1 MKTDAK
7 KLITTAEPEKT
18 VRDPSIKGMLPAKLL
33 KSALF
38 IAAGLAL
45 APRGAFA
52 QTVID
57 FSMLPSGTPIS
68 AQYASEGVNF
78 ALQNAP
84 GAFGVP
90 AIGGSPYLGGLSNSP
105 TGIYP
110 TFKYLNF
117 NFTTPVS
124 IESFTFNNYG
134 NNVSIGASTYS
145 AFSSNGTLLGSGNLG
160 SQSVP
165 NSPMVITLNL
175 SNVSELQFYNGGAGG
190 VGGNWEFVVGSVTY
204 NIDSYTGP
212 TIQNS
217 APVGIPTTADFTVMG
232 AVATGGS
239 ADNTVN
245 SLTFTE
251 GSSLLIHNTLFV
263 TQGPVVLVNGSSI
276 TLDGSLS
283 TSQLQMLEGSS
294 LSGVGS
300 ILGDLSNGGVV
311 SPGDGPG
318 TLRVTGNYTQTAT
331 GQLNIRIGGFGA
343 TQHDLLA
350 VGGSAHLGGSL
361 QLQQINGFHFN
372 VAGEQITFLT
382 ATGGVTGKFAVVNNP
397 PLLNATL
404 VYEPNA
410 VVLEAAQ
417 GSLVTTLKELSGV
430 SGNLLALSGSL
441 DSAANNPR
449 AAKIFAIL
457 DADSMGKLVRDV
469 QHIDPEQLT
478 STSSAGTASSGVHLQ
493 NLQLRMQALQSG
505 MSGFSALG
513 FHISDNSPDSSAGYA
528 GPAGPDDKSS
538 KEIAPPAPAN
548 DRWGAFITGAGE
560 FDRVGDTQAARGFN
574 LDSGGIT
581 MGVDYRFTDHFVA
594 GLFSGYTYTG
604 INIADG
610 GRIAVDA
617 GKVGLYA
624 TYFDGG
630 FYVNSAVQGG
640 YDAYETNRV
649 GLGGTAHSSP
659 IGGDLNLLVAPGYN
673 WTARGFTFGPTSR
686 FQYAY
691 QSTNGFTETGSLA
704 PMTVASLHSDSLIS
718 AFGMK
723 ASYDWKIGTT
733 ILRPELRLEWEH
745 EYGDVATSVASR
757 LADGAG
763 NGFTVTGPEI
773 GRDSLHIGAGFAAV
787 LSERL
792 SAYIYYD
799 GEVFRT
805 NYDSS
810 TVTGGFRISF

>member
-1 MKTDAK
+1 M
-7 KLITTAEPEKT
+7 ITTEPGET
-18 VRDPSIKGMLPAKLL
+18 VHGPSIKGNRGTKLH
-33 KSALF
+33 KAALL
-38 IAAGLAL
+38 IAAGLGL
-45 APRGAFA
+45 SPFGAFA
-52 QTVID
+52 QTTID
-57 FSMLPSGTPIS
+57 FTTLPSGTQIS

-84 GAFGVP
+84 GVFAVP

-105 TGIYP
+105 TGVYP

-124 IESFTFNNYG
+124 IESFSFNNYG
-134 NNVSIGASTYS
+134 SNGTSTYS
-145 AFSSNGTLLGSGNLG
+145 AFSSSGTLLGSGNLG
-160 SQSVP
+160 SQSVI
-165 NSPMVITLNL
+165 NSPTLIALDL
-175 SNVSELQFYNGGAGG
+175 SNVSELQFYNGANS
-190 VGGNWEFVVGSVTY
+190 GNWEFVVGSITY
-204 NIDSYTGP
+204 QSTPTITSYTGP
-212 TIQNS
+212 ILQNS

-232 AVATGGS
+232 VVTTGG
-239 ADNTVN
+239 AEDNTVN

-251 GSSLLIHNTLFV
+251 GSSLLIHNTLYV

-283 TSQLQMLEGSS
+283 TSELQMLAGSS
-294 LSGVGS
+294 LSGAGS
-300 ILGDLSNGGVV
+300 ILGDLSNAGVV

-331 GQLNIRIGGFGA
+331 GQLNIRIGGFGD
-343 TQHDLLA
+343 TEHDLLS
-350 VGGSAHLGGSL
+350 VGGKAQLGGSL
-361 QLQQINGFHFN
+361 QLQQINGFHFA

-382 ATGGVTGKFAVVNNP
+382 AAGGVTGKFALVDNP

-404 VYEPNA
+404 VYEPNS
-410 VVLEAAQ
+410 VVLQAAQ

-430 SGNLLALSGSL
+430 SGNLLALSGAL
-441 DSAANNPR
+441 DNAANNPR
-449 AAKIFAIL
+449 AARIFAIL
-457 DADSMGKLVRDV
+457 DADSAGKLVRDV
-469 QHIDPEQLT
+469 QHIDPEQLS
-478 STSSAGTASSGVHLQ
+478 STSSAGSASSGVHLQ

-505 MSGFSALG
+505 MTGFSAMG
-513 FHISDNSPDSSAGYA
+513 FHISDNSPDYSAGYA
-528 GPAGPDDKSS
+528 GPSGPDDKDS
-538 KEIAPPAPAN
+538 KEVAPAPPAN
-548 DRWGAFITGAGE
+548 NRWGSFITGAGE
-560 FDRVGDTQAARGFN
+560 FDRVGDTQTARGFN

-581 MGVDYRFTDHFVA
+581 LGVDYRFTDHFVA

-617 GKVGLYA
+617 GKLGLYA

-640 YDAYETNRV
+640 YDGYETNRV
-649 GLGGTAHSSP
+649 GLGGIAHSSP

-673 WTARGFTFGPTSR
+673 WTMGGFTFGPTSR

-704 PMTVASLHSDSLIS
+704 PMTVASLHTDSLIS

-745 EYGDVATSVASR
+745 EYGDVSTNVASR

-763 NGFTVTGPEI
+763 NGFAVTGPEI
-773 GRDSLHIGAGFAAV
+773 GRDSLHIGAGFAV
-787 LSERL
+787 VFNERL
-792 SAYIYYD
+792 SAYVYYD

-810 TVTGGFRISF
+810 TVTGGFRVSF